1 MIEPVTEEAEDP
13 DWPWATAAVS
23 GLILAVYLAES
34 ILDRSTSSYVL
45 SGDAILRTGAT
56 SYASVVDG
64 GEWWR
69 LIGAAFTH
77 VALWHVLLNGIA
89 LIQIGSLVEE
99 LWGPERFAIVY
110 VVSAVASSLLSS
122 LLSPEPSAGASGAIM
137 GLLGFTIVA
146 GWTHD
151 ASMRRFLRALFGRQL
166 VFWTAVTFL
175 LGAVLSLAK
184 ASIQVDNYG
193 HAGGAIAGGLLALV
207 LRDRGE
213 PGPTVRAA
221 ATVAALVT
229 LLSLALVA
237 AYGDETTNL
246 ELTYDETVAA
256 IATDDAAAVASGLA
270 ILEHYP
276 GAPGRLVG
284 HDPVH
289 ARNLTAV
296 AIVAGRPKDALDF
309 ARRAVALD
317 PEHGPLAL
325 AEARLAA
332 GEDVE
337 AARKTLDDFA
347 EHFPIPKDPVEPIL
361 LGVPVHLDRE
371 GQSRTAIHLYDIA
384 IRREPRNASLLNE
397 AAWILLTARDKGAR
411 DPGRALDLARRAA
424 LMYSTSAPMIVDT
437 LAEAEYELG
446 FLDLALEHE
455 EKAIAL
461 GALPFGEPVVRE
473 LEERKAKI
481 ERALGARE

>member
-1 MIEPVTEEAEDP
+1 MSEGAEEPE
-13 DWPWATAAVS
+13 WPWATAAVS

-34 ILDRSTSSYVL
+34 ILDRPTSSYVL

-110 VVSAVASSLLSS
+110 VVSAVASSLLTS

-151 ASMRRFLRALFGRQL
+151 AAMRRFLRALFGRQL

-175 LGAVLSLAK
+175 LGATLTRAGVP
-184 ASIQVDNYG
+184 IDNYG

-207 LRDRGE
+207 LRERGE

-221 ATVAALVT
+221 ATVAGLVT

-237 AYGDETTNL
+237 AHGDETTNL

-256 IATDDAAAVASGLA
+256 IATDDTAAVASGLA
-270 ILEHYP
+270 ILQHYP

-284 HDPVH
+284 HDPAH

-296 AIVAGRPKDALDF
+296 AIVAGRPKDALEF
-309 ARRAVALD
+309 AQRAVALD
-317 PEHGPLAL
+317 PMQGPLAL

-332 GEDVE
+332 GEEVE
-337 AARKTLDDFA
+337 AARKTLEDFA
-347 EHFPIPKDPVEPIL
+347 EHAPIPKDPVDPIL

-371 GQSRTAIHLYDIA
+371 GQSRMAIHLYDIA

-397 AAWILLTARDKGAR
+397 TAWILLTARDKAAR
-411 DPGRALDLARRAA
+411 DPERALDLARRAA
-424 LMYSTSAPMIVDT
+424 LMYSPSAPMIVDT
-437 LAEAEYELG
+437 LAEAEYQLG

-455 EKAIAL
+455 QKAIAL

-481 ERALGARE
+481 ERALAARE